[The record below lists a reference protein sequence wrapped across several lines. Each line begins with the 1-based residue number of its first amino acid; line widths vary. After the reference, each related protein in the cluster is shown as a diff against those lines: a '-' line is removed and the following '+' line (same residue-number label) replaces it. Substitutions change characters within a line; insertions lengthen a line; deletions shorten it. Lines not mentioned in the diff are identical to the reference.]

1 MVAPLETSVLT
12 MGKTESEAA
21 TSGSHWERRSA
32 ERVVDGARDR
42 LLARSR
48 QFVEKATEVVARDG
62 VDGLTLRTILQETG
76 LSRRA
81 FYERF
86 ASKDDLL
93 VAVFE
98 EAMRSAAERFRE
110 EFDALRIHDPL
121 DRLRFIVTRMIEGA
135 ASQRT
140 ESGGGLSPAM
150 SREHLRLAESR
161 PDELRQ
167 AVAPTTS
174 LMAEQ
179 IGAAMESGQV
189 RAADPQE
196 LAVLVHNLV
205 SSTIHSALLGGT
217 QEYEVERT
225 VDVVWEFCRRAL
237 AA

>member
-1 MVAPLETSVLT
+1 MSALGS
-12 MGKTESEAA
+12 
-21 TSGSHWERRSA
+21 SHWEQRSA

-62 VDGLTLRTILQETG
+62 VDGLTLRTILHETG

-98 EAMRSAAERFRE
+98 ETMRSAAERFRH
-110 EFDALRIHDPL
+110 EFDERKMADPL
-121 DRLRFIVTRMIEGA
+121 ARLHFIVRRMIAGA

-150 SREHLRLAESR
+150 SREHLRLAQSR

-167 AVAPTTS
+167 AVAPTTQ

-179 IGAAMESGQV
+179 ILAAMELGHV
-189 RAADPQE
+189 RRADANE

-205 SSTIHSALLGGT
+205 SSTIHSALLGSAK
-217 QEYEVERT
+217 EYDVERT
-225 VDVVWEFCRRAL
+225 TEVVWEFCRRAI

>member
-1 MVAPLETSVLT
+1 MSAKETS
-12 MGKTESEAA
+12 AA
-21 TSGSHWERRSA
+21 HWERRSA
-32 ERVVDGARDR
+32 ARVVDASRDR

-48 QFVEKATEVVARDG
+48 QFVEAATAVVARDG
-62 VDGLTLRTILQETG
+62 VDGLTLRTVLEETG

-86 ASKDDLL
+86 QSKDDLL

-98 EAMRSAAERFRE
+98 ETMRSAAERFRAL
-110 EFDALRIHDPL
+110 FDEREVQEPL
-121 DRLRFIVTRMIEGA
+121 ERLQLIVGEMISGA
-135 ASQRT
+135 AHSRT

-167 AVAPTTS
+167 AVAPTVE

-179 IGAAMESGQV
+179 IAAAMAGGTVPPGDAHQ
-189 RAADPQE
+189 

-205 SSTIHSALLGGT
+205 SSTIHSGLLGRDGGYDAEKT
-217 QEYEVERT
+217 T
-225 VDVVWEFCRRAL
+225 SLVWEFCRRGL
-237 AA
+237 TTPH

>member
-1 MVAPLETSVLT
+1 MSSP
-12 MGKTESEAA
+12 ESPSA
-21 TSGSHWERRSA
+21 HWEQRSA

-48 QFVEKATEVVARDG
+48 QFVEKAAEVVARDG
-62 VDGLTLRTILQETG
+62 VDGLTLRAILEETG

-86 ASKDDLL
+86 AGKDDLL

-98 EAMRSAAERFRE
+98 ETMRSAAQRFRALFE
-110 EFDALRIHDPL
+110 EREVSDPV
-121 DRLRFIVTRMIEGA
+121 DRLRLVVSEMISGA
-135 ASQRT
+135 ARSRT
-140 ESGGGLSPAM
+140 ASGGGLSPAM

-167 AVAPTTS
+167 AVAPTVD

-179 IGAAMESGQV
+179 IEAAM
-189 RAADPQE
+189 AAGRIGPGDPAE

-205 SSTIHSALLGGT
+205 SSTIHSALLGEPGR
-217 QEYEVERT
+217 EYDAART
-225 VDVVWEFCRRAL
+225 TALVWEFCRRGL
-237 AA
+237 AERRL